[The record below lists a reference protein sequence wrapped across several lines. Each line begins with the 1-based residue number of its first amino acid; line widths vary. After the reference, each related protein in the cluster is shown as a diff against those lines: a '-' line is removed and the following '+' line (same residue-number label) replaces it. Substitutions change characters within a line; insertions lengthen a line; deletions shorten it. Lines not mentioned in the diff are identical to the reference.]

1 MINPQSGAF
10 AAISRGNST
19 MSKHEVGT
27 CLNAKKQPSY
37 KKPILK
43 ANISE
48 LLATNPGKM
57 NKFGSLI
64 QKKAVDSS

>member
-1 MINPQSGAF
+1 MINPQAGAF

-19 MSKHEVGT
+19 ISKHEAVT
-27 CLNAKKQPSY
+27 CPNAKKQPSY

-64 QKKAVDSS
+64 

>member
-1 MINPQSGAF
+1 
-10 AAISRGNST
+10 